1 MTRPKL
7 QVPTEK
13 TPITATM
20 IQKAFP
26 QFDESDFIHVI
37 MDNAV
42 YMTCKADTVLLSF
55 GSFVQYLPL
64 VLKGSIK
71 VLREDESGKEI
82 LLYYIR
88 AGETCAMTLNA
99 CYHQQFSP
107 IKAIVQEPTE
117 LLLLPVKV
125 VYEAARKYN
134 SWQRFAFETFNLRF
148 DELLQVL
155 EGVMFRQLDERL
167 WQYLIDKSK
176 VLNTNTLN
184 ISNQQIA
191 NDLGSS
197 REVISRLI
205 KQLEAKKW
213 LRHEQ
218 RGIIEI
224 LKKA

>member
-1 MTRPKL
+1 
-7 QVPTEK
+7 
-13 TPITATM
+13 M

-26 QFDESDFIHVI
+26 QFDESVFIQMI
-37 MDNAV
+37 ADNAV
-42 YMTCKADTVLLSF
+42 YMHCKTDMVLM
-55 GSFVQYLPL
+55 GIGAAVQYLPL

-88 AGETCAMTLNA
+88 VGETCAMTLNA
-99 CYHQQFSP
+99 CYHQQYSP
-107 IKAIVQEPTE
+107 IKAVVQEPTE
-117 LLLLPVKV
+117 ILLLPVQM

-134 SWQRFAFETFNLRF
+134 SWQRFAFDTFNLRF

-167 WQYLIDKSK
+167 WQYLIDKCK
-176 VLNTNTLN
+176 VLNTNILN

-205 KQLEAKKW
+205 KQFETKKW
-213 LRHEQ
+213 LRHEM

>member
-1 MTRPKL
+1 MRAPS
-7 QVPTEK
+7 EK
-13 TPITATM
+13 TPITAAM
-20 IQKAFP
+20 IKKVFP
-26 QFDESDFIHVI
+26 QFDETPFVNLIAE
-37 MDNAV
+37 NAI
-42 YMTCKADTVLLSF
+42 YMHCKTDMVLMEIDAL
-55 GSFVQYLPL
+55 VQYLPL

-71 VLREDESGKEI
+71 VMREDESGKEI

-99 CYHQQFSP
+99 SYHQQISP

-117 LLLLPVKV
+117 VLLLPVHIIF
-125 VYEAARKYN
+125 EAARKYN
-134 SWQRFAFETFNLRF
+134 SWQRFAFDAFNLRF
-148 DELLQVL
+148 DELLQVV
-155 EGVMFRQLDERL
+155 ESVMFRQLDERL

-176 VLNTNTLN
+176 VLNTTILN

-205 KQLEAKKW
+205 KQFENKKW

-224 LKKA
+224 LKKP